1 MNDTIMLGG
10 SKSLKECGQGLD
22 KNKYVVVIGT
32 NVLEIKSVVG
42 IFDTH
47 NEASN
52 FILNY
57 SLRGKA
63 NVITLTSEVGYEA
76 QRKEHQGEDG
86 MYIASER
93 NNWYE

>member
-22 KNKYVVVIGT
+22 KNKYVVVIGS
-32 NVLEIKSVVG
+32 NVLEIKNIVG
-42 IFDTH
+42 VFNTRV
-47 NEASN
+47 EASN
-52 FILNY
+52 FIVNY
-57 SLRGKA
+57 SLRDKA
-63 NVITLTSEVGYEA
+63 KVIPLISESEYET
-76 QRKEHQGEDG
+76 QRQNLQEEDG

>member
-1 MNDTIMLGG
+1 MD
-10 SKSLKECGQGLD
+10 
-22 KNKYVVVIGT
+22 KYVVVIGT
-32 NVLEIKSVVG
+32 NVLEIKNVVG

-52 FILNY
+52 FNLNY

-63 NVITLTSEVGYEA
+63 SVITLTSEAEYET
-76 QRKEHQGEDG
+76 QRKEHQDEDG
-86 MYIASER
+86 NYIASER

>member
-1 MNDTIMLGG
+1 MGKD
-10 SKSLKECGQGLD
+10 
-22 KNKYVVVIGT
+22 KYVVVIGS
-32 NVLEIKSVVG
+32 NVLEIKNVVG

-63 NVITLTSEVGYEA
+63 SVIKLTSEVGYEA
-76 QRKEHQGEDG
+76 QRQTLQDEDG

>member
-1 MNDTIMLGG
+1 M
-10 SKSLKECGQGLD
+10 D
-22 KNKYVVVIGT
+22 KDKYVVVIGT
-32 NVLEIKSVVG
+32 NILEIKSVVG

-47 NEASN
+47 NEATT

-63 NVITLTSEVGYEA
+63 SVIKLTSEVGYEA
-76 QRKEHQGEDG
+76 QRQILQDEDG
-86 MYIASER
+86 NYIASER

>member
-1 MNDTIMLGG
+1 MD
-10 SKSLKECGQGLD
+10 
-22 KNKYVVVIGT
+22 KYVVVIGT
-32 NVLEIKSVVG
+32 NVLEIKNVVG

-63 NVITLTSEVGYEA
+63 SVITLTSEAEYET
-76 QRKEHQGEDG
+76 QRKEHQDEDG
-86 MYIASER
+86 NYIASER

>member
-1 MNDTIMLGG
+1 MD
-10 SKSLKECGQGLD
+10 
-22 KNKYVVVIGT
+22 KYVVVIGT
-32 NVLEIKSVVG
+32 NILEIKSVVG
-42 IFDTH
+42 VFDTH

-63 NVITLTSEVGYEA
+63 SVIKLTSEVGYEA
-76 QRKEHQGEDG
+76 QRQILQDEDG

>member
-1 MNDTIMLGG
+1 MD
-10 SKSLKECGQGLD
+10 
-22 KNKYVVVIGT
+22 KYVVVIGT
-32 NVLEIKSVVG
+32 NILEIKSIVG

-52 FILNY
+52 FIVNY
-57 SLRGKA
+57 SLRDKA
-63 NVITLTSEVGYEA
+63 KVIPLFSETEHEA
-76 QRKEHQGEDG
+76 QRKEHQDEDG

>member
-52 FILNY
+52 FIVNY
-57 SLRGKA
+57 GLRDKA
-63 NVITLTSEVGYEA
+63 KVIPLSSETEYET
-76 QRKEHQGEDG
+76 QRKNLQDEDG

>member
-1 MNDTIMLGG
+1 MD
-10 SKSLKECGQGLD
+10 
-22 KNKYVVVIGT
+22 KYVVVIGT
-32 NVLEIKSVVG
+32 NILEIKSVVG

-47 NEASN
+47 NEATT

-63 NVITLTSEVGYEA
+63 NVITLTSETEYET
-76 QRKEHQGEDG
+76 QRKNLQDEDG
-86 MYIASER
+86 NYIASER

>member
-1 MNDTIMLGG
+1 MD
-10 SKSLKECGQGLD
+10 
-22 KNKYVVVIGT
+22 KYVVVIGT
-32 NVLEIKSVVG
+32 NILEIKSVVG
-42 IFDTH
+42 VFDTH

-63 NVITLTSEVGYEA
+63 SVIKLTSEVGYEA
-76 QRKEHQGEDG
+76 QRQTLQDEDG

>member
-1 MNDTIMLGG
+1 MD
-10 SKSLKECGQGLD
+10 
-22 KNKYVVVIGT
+22 KYVVVIGT
-32 NVLEIKSVVG
+32 NVLEVKKVVG
-42 IFDTH
+42 MFDTH

-63 NVITLTSEVGYEA
+63 NVITLTSEVGYET
-76 QRKEHQGEDG
+76 QRNEHQDEDG
-86 MYIASER
+86 NYIASER

>member
-1 MNDTIMLGG
+1 MD
-10 SKSLKECGQGLD
+10 
-22 KNKYVVVIGT
+22 KYVVVIGT
-32 NVLEIKSVVG
+32 NILEIKSIVG

-63 NVITLTSEVGYEA
+63 KVITLTSEAEYET
-76 QRKEHQGEDG
+76 QRKEHQDEDG
-86 MYIASER
+86 NYIASER

>member
-1 MNDTIMLGG
+1 MGKD
-10 SKSLKECGQGLD
+10 
-22 KNKYVVVIGT
+22 KYVVVIGT
-32 NVLEIKSVVG
+32 NILEVKSVVG

-63 NVITLTSEVGYEA
+63 NVITLTSEAGYEA
-76 QRKEHQGEDG
+76 QRKEHQDEDG
-86 MYIASER
+86 NYIASER

>member
-1 MNDTIMLGG
+1 MGKD
-10 SKSLKECGQGLD
+10 
-22 KNKYVVVIGT
+22 KYVVVIGT
-32 NVLEIKSVVG
+32 NVLEIKNVVG

-63 NVITLTSEVGYEA
+63 SVIKLTSEIGYEA
-76 QRKEHQGEDG
+76 QRKEHQDEDG
-86 MYIASER
+86 NYIASER